1 MSTAK
6 GMDAVGVVIPCYNDG
21 EFLKEAIASV
31 EDARKAGAS
40 IIVVND
46 GSTDATTLHT
56 LQNVRANGIC
66 VIDRPNGGLAA
77 ARNTGWLACDRPY
90 ILFLD
95 ADNLMAEGSVET
107 MAAALDA
114 DAQASVVYGD
124 REEFGEREGVV
135 KQPLCDLPELLAG
148 NRVDACAMVR
158 RSALVALSGFDEA
171 MRDGY
176 EDWELWIRMLSSECR
191 FVHLD
196 RPLFRY
202 RVRENSLVSRA
213 NEPAMRSR
221 IVSYVVRKHATLFAK
236 HGEAVVALLHGIQAH
251 DRQLVQRAEA
261 ARASALQVAHGAEQ
275 ERLLQAER
283 TEGAERERD
292 RALNELQSLIER
304 VAALE
309 ETHRKDLS
317 RAVADR
323 ENLVSEAQRLNV
335 EVQKVMHAL
344 SVQRE
349 HGKALQAMLGQYEER
364 IRSMENSKLWRLRK
378 QYYRMRALLRTS
390 SDTSRRSMR
399 WLKRVTF
406 FVSRQGRT
414 ILRKFFAKVFK
425 ALYLWTE
432 IRPVRI
438 VVGEAHDRP
447 DLFQVNGD
455 PYHQYM
461 ARHFARDSDLR
472 EYREDALAF
481 TFRPLISIV
490 MPVFDPPVAF
500 LEAAI
505 RSVVDQAYE
514 HWELCIAD
522 DRSTDP
528 NVRKCL
534 ERWMKDDARVKVVF
548 RKENGHICRA
558 SNTAL
563 ELASGDFVALMD
575 HDDLLT
581 PDALYHIVKRL
592 QLHPSLD
599 VLYTDE
605 DKVDEQGRHSD
616 PHFKPQWCPDHLLSR
631 NYFGHL
637 VVLRTAL
644 MKEVGGFR
652 PGFEGSQ
659 DYDLLLRCTERT
671 QGIVRIPRVLYH
683 WRIHAGSAA
692 HGEDVKPYAYDAAR
706 KALTEALERRGEPGE
721 VSFLDGFR
729 GYGIRY
735 TSPLRGKVS
744 IIIPTKD
751 QAQVLRT
758 CLTSI
763 FALTDHPDFEVLV
776 VSNNSKEK
784 ELFELLAEM
793 KSAHPGRFDWIA
805 HDVPFNFSELMN
817 TGLKHTTGE
826 QVLFLNNDTEV
837 LHTDWLRAMHEWSQR
852 PSIGAVGVK
861 LLYHNDSIQHAGVVI
876 GLGGVAGHTFVGTHR
891 DGPGYFNYVNTI
903 NNNSAVTA
911 ACMMVER
918 VKLERIGGWDQ
929 DFTVEYNDVDL
940 CLRLRESGVN
950 NVYLPHV
957 TLYHYESLT
966 RGHPHMTRESYERHL
981 REVGLFKARWKRYI
995 DDDPCYNPNLSR
1007 GVHDWQFAV

>member
-1 MSTAK
+1 MSASP
-6 GMDAVGVVIPCYNDG
+6 GMAAVGVVIPCYNDG
-21 EFLKEAIASV
+21 EFLLEAIASV
-31 EDARKAGAS
+31 EETRRAGA
-40 IIVVND
+40 IVTVVND
-46 GSTDATTLHT
+46 GSTDAATLRV
-56 LQNVRANGIC
+56 LEDVRAGGVT
-66 VIDRPNGGLAA
+66 VIDQPNRGLAA
-77 ARNTGWLACDRPY
+77 ARNAGWSACERPY

-95 ADNLMAEGSVET
+95 ADNLMVAGATEA
-107 MAAALDA
+107 MAAVLHA
-114 DAQASVVYGD
+114 DAFVSVVYGD
-124 REEFGEREGVV
+124 REEFGEREALV

-148 NRVDACAMVR
+148 NRIDACAMVR
-158 RSALVALSGFDEA
+158 RSALVASGGFDEA

-176 EDWELWIRMLSSECR
+176 EDWELWIRMMSAGYR
-191 FVHLD
+191 FIHLD

-202 RVRENSLVSRA
+202 RVRGNSLVSRA
-213 NEPAMRSR
+213 NDPAMRSR
-221 IVSYVVRKHATLFAK
+221 IVGYVANKHATLFAE

-261 ARASALQVAHGAEQ
+261 ARAEALREAHGAEQ
-275 ERLLQAER
+275 ERLVQVER
-283 TEGAERERD
+283 TEEAEHARL

-304 VAALE
+304 IASLE
-309 ETHRKDLS
+309 EAHRKDLS

-323 ENLVSEAQRLNV
+323 ENLAAEAQRLNGEV
-335 EVQKVMHAL
+335 EKVMHAL

-364 IRSMENSKLWRLRK
+364 IKAMENSKLWRLRK

-432 IRPVRI
+432 VRPVRI

-447 DLFQVNGD
+447 DLFQVSGD

-472 EYREDALAF
+472 EYREDSAAF
-481 TFRPLISIV
+481 AFRPLISVV
-490 MPVFDPPVAF
+490 MPVFDPPVVF
-500 LEAAI
+500 LDAAI
-505 RSVVDQAYE
+505 RSVVDQAYG

-522 DRSTDP
+522 DRSNDP
-528 NVRKCL
+528 DVRKCL
-534 ERWMKDDARVKVVF
+534 ERWMKEDARIKVLF

-558 SNTAL
+558 SNSAL
-563 ELASGDFVALMD
+563 ELASGEFVALMD

-581 PDALYHIVKRL
+581 PDALYHMAKRL
-592 QLHPSLD
+592 QLHPELD
-599 VLYTDE
+599 VLYSDE

-637 VVLRTAL
+637 VMLRTAL
-644 MKEVGGFR
+644 IKEVGGFR

-671 QGIVRIPRVLYH
+671 ERIVRIPRVLYH

-706 KALTEALERRGEPGE
+706 KALIEALDRRGEPGE

-729 GYGIRY
+729 GYGIRF

-776 VSNNSKEK
+776 VSNNSREK

-817 TGLKHTTGE
+817 MGMKHTRGE
-826 QVLFLNNDTEV
+826 QILFLNNDTEV
-837 LHTDWLRAMHEWSQR
+837 LHADWLRAMHEWSQR
-852 PSIGAVGVK
+852 LCIGAVGVK

-918 VKLERIGGWDQ
+918 AKLERIGGWEQ

-940 CLRLRESGVN
+940 CLRLRESGVH

-981 REVGLFKARWKRYI
+981 REVGSTLR
-995 DDDPCYNPNLSR
+995 
-1007 GVHDWQFAV
+1007 

>member
-1 MSTAK
+1 M
-6 GMDAVGVVIPCYNDG
+6 
-21 EFLKEAIASV
+21 
-31 EDARKAGAS
+31 
-40 IIVVND
+40 
-46 GSTDATTLHT
+46 
-56 LQNVRANGIC
+56 
-66 VIDRPNGGLAA
+66 
-77 ARNTGWLACDRPY
+77 
-90 ILFLD
+90 
-95 ADNLMAEGSVET
+95 
-107 MAAALDA
+107 
-114 DAQASVVYGD
+114 
-124 REEFGEREGVV
+124 
-135 KQPLCDLPELLAG
+135 
-148 NRVDACAMVR
+148 
-158 RSALVALSGFDEA
+158 
-171 MRDGY
+171 
-176 EDWELWIRMLSSECR
+176 IRYL
-191 FVHLD
+191 
-196 RPLFRY
+196 
-202 RVRENSLVSRA
+202 VRENSLVSLA
-213 NEPAMRSR
+213 NDPAMRSR
-221 IVSYVVRKHATLFAK
+221 IVSYVVRKHAMLFAK
-236 HGEAVVALLHGIQAH
+236 HSEAVVALLHGIQAH

-261 ARASALQVAHGAEQ
+261 ARASALQVAHVAEQ
-275 ERLLQAER
+275 ERLLQAKR
-283 TEGAERERD
+283 TEGAERERE
-292 RALNELQSLIER
+292 RALNELQSLMER
-304 VAALE
+304 IATLE
-309 ETHRKDLS
+309 EAHRKDIS

-323 ENLVSEAQRLNV
+323 ENLAAEAQRLNMEV
-335 EVQKVMHAL
+335 EKVMHAL

-349 HGKALQAMLGQYEER
+349 HGKALQSMLGQYEER
-364 IRSMENSKLWRLRK
+364 IKAMENSRLWRLRK

-390 SDTSRRSMR
+390 SDTSRRGMR
-399 WLKRVTF
+399 WLKRITF

-432 IRPVRI
+432 VRPVRI
-438 VVGEAHDRP
+438 VVGGSHDRP
-447 DLFQVNGD
+447 DLFQVSGD

-472 EYREDALAF
+472 EYKEDALAF

-505 RSVVDQAYE
+505 RSVVDQAYD

-528 NVRKCL
+528 DVRKCL
-534 ERWMKDDARVKVVF
+534 ERWTKEDPRIKVSF

-558 SNTAL
+558 SNSAM
-563 ELASGDFVALMD
+563 ELVTGEFVALMD

-592 QLHPSLD
+592 QLQPTLD
-599 VLYTDE
+599 VLYSDE

-644 MKEVGGFR
+644 IKEVGGFR

-671 QGIVRIPRVLYH
+671 ERIVRIPRVLYH

-692 HGEDVKPYAYDAAR
+692 QGEDVKPYAYDAAR
-706 KALTEALERRGEPGE
+706 KALTEALDRRGEPGE

-729 GYGIRY
+729 GYGIRF

-776 VSNNSKEK
+776 VSNNSRKN
-784 ELFELLAEM
+784 ELFELMDEM
-793 KSAHPGRFDWIA
+793 KGAHSGRFEWIA

-817 TGLKHTTGE
+817 TGLKHTNGE

-837 LHTDWLRAMHEWSQR
+837 LHADWLRAMHEWSQR

-918 VKLERIGGWDQ
+918 AKLDRIGGWDQ

-981 REVGLFKARWKRYI
+981 REVGLFKARWNRYI
-995 DDDPCYNPNLSR
+995 DDDPCYNPNMSR
-1007 GVHDWQFAV
+1007 GVNDWQFGV